1 MHTCL
6 SIYIPEE
13 IWIMI
18 IGDNGPILQQLFTV
32 NKRINMYLEKIKH
45 KFVKNCVIHDTD
57 NTMSNTIVNNSDTY
71 GVNFNIIRNIEN
83 TKIITV
89 IKNNNVCIIKYADKT
104 YFINANFCDVVEFM
118 IEEELGLLMASD
130 TKVILSMIPI

>member
-6 SIYIPEE
+6 SICIPEE
-13 IWIMI
+13 IWITI
-18 IGDNGPILQQLFTV
+18 IGDGGSILQQLFTV

-57 NTMSNTIVNNSDTY
+57 NTIVNNSDTY
-71 GVNFNIIRNIEN
+71 GVNFNIICNIEN
-83 TKIITV
+83 TKIITI

-130 TKVILSMIPI
+130 TKVILSMVPI